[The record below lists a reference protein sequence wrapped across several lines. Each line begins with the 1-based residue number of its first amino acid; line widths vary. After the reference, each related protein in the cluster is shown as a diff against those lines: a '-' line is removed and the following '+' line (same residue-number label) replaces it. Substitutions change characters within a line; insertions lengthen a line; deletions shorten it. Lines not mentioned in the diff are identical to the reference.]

1 MSLIPARAGRW
12 AARLIL
18 PLLAAW
24 SFSVAFTFPEGR
36 NLNRIWSDMEGYYA
50 YLPAVF
56 IYGSFDRD
64 SLPLHTPQEFKAH
77 PETGRINLRFTYGVA
92 LMEAPFFGLAHLITK
107 RGWFRTKKFPT
118 GFTQAYSDALVAAAL
133 VYTFWGLWLLMGL
146 VRQQQG
152 DWAAVLLAVL
162 LFWGS
167 NLWFYAVVQSGMS
180 HAYSFFLF
188 AVLVWHTPRWLA
200 RPSLGNYALMG
211 ALVGLI
217 TLLRPT
223 NAVVV
228 LYPLLAGVTRWPDFT
243 ARLGGLL
250 RQWPGLLLAAGA
262 VLLLWLPQFA
272 YWHHISGQWLYD
284 SYEGYGFTHLL
295 SPRLGAVLFSPRNG
309 WWVYSPLMIL
319 PVLAVF
325 WALFQQK
332 GQGLPALL
340 PLLLTLYL
348 CGSWF
353 EWWFGSSYG
362 FRPVIEYYAL
372 MALPMMGLLVWAWQ
386 RLHQTW
392 QRGLLL
398 LPLLLGIAYSLRM
411 GYLYRWYWSHAD
423 WTWEKWAEVM
433 TTQFF

>member
-1 MSLIPARAGRW
+1 MSDALTRAGRW
-12 AARLIL
+12 AVRLIL

-24 SFSVAFTFPEGR
+24 SFSVAFTFPEGQ

-56 IYGSFDRD
+56 IYGSFDQD
-64 SLPLHTPQEFKAH
+64 SLPLHTPKEFKPH

-107 RGWFRTKKFPT
+107 RGWFRTKKYPT
-118 GFTQAYSDALVAAAL
+118 GFTQAYSDALVAAAVL
-133 VYTFWGLWLLMGL
+133 YTLWGLWLLMAGIR
-146 VRQQQG
+146 RQFG
-152 DWAAVLLAVL
+152 DWGAVVLAIL
-162 LFWGS
+162 LFWGT

-188 AVLVWHTPRWLA
+188 ALLVWYTPRWLA
-200 RPSLGNYALMG
+200 RPSPGHFALMG
-211 ALVGLI
+211 ALLGLI
-217 TLLRPT
+217 TLVRPT
-223 NAVVV
+223 NAVVA
-228 LYPLLAGVTRWPDFT
+228 LFPLLYGLQSWTGFTDRLRW
-243 ARLGGLL
+243 LL

-262 VLLLWLPQFA
+262 AFVLFIPQMI

-309 WWVYSPLMIL
+309 WWIYSPLML
-319 PVLAVF
+319 LAV
-325 WALFQQK
+325 WALVRASVRREA
-332 GQGLPALL
+332 QGLAALL
-340 PLLLTLYL
+340 PLLITLYL

-353 EWWFGSSYG
+353 SWWFGSSYG

-372 MALPMMGLLVWAWQ
+372 MALPLTGLLAWFWT
-386 RLHQTW
+386 RFPAKWSRALLV
-392 QRGLLL
+392 LLL
-398 LPLLLGIAYSLRM
+398 VSGLTYSLRM